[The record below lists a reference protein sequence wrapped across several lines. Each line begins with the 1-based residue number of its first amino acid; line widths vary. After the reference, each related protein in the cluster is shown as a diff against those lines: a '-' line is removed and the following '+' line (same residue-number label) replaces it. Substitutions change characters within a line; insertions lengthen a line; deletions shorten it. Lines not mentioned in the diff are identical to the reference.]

1 MKRWRR
7 AVGTPLLWTPL
18 VIFVLFGLS
27 VVLLGSM
34 GMDFYWTVHWTSKE
48 APYIAG
54 TCVILLVC
62 ACMAAGLKL
71 RQGTET

>member
-1 MKRWRR
+1 
-7 AVGTPLLWTPL
+7 
-18 VIFVLFGLS
+18 
-27 VVLLGSM
+27 M

>member
-7 AVGTPLLWTPL
+7 AVGTLLLWNPL

-34 GMDFYWTVHWTSKE
+34 GMDVHWTSKE

-54 TCVILLVC
+54 TCVTLLVC